1 MSMSV
6 AQRLAKAVL
15 NGFDSFFGDFQ
26 NITLGAQARFEQAEW
41 RAVHEAMADRLLLYK
56 LKISQ
61 VAAIVRT
68 VGGEQVHDTELWHQA
83 KADYVQLLEFN
94 DNYEIAQ
101 TFFNSVYCY
110 LFDHRVIRDRIGFVL
125 SSGRPWR
132 ARPQESIIR
141 SYEISGDYRSFIKKS
156 LLEAGFNVPFEDLER
171 DVARIYGATEKIIRH
186 RLGRV
191 LKAEILES
199 LFYRS
204 KGAYI
209 VGRIVDGNESLPF
222 VLPVLN
228 RKQEQCFDDESQN
241 AALYVDTV
249 LYAPDDVS
257 LVFSFTRSYFMV
269 DASIPSQYVA
279 FLKSIM
285 PQKEIFELYST
296 LGFGKHGKTEF
307 YRRAVWHTRHSDD
320 QYDVAPGIKGMVM
333 MVFTRPSFDYVYK
346 VIKDRFTPP
355 KNASREEVKEKY
367 KMVKRSDRVG
377 RMAETQEFSHLV
389 FDRRRFSGQ
398 LMAELEREVP
408 SQIEVRGNALIF
420 KHIYVERKMT
430 PLNLYL
436 KEADD
441 KQIQSAMD
449 EYGNAIKQ
457 IAATNVFPG
466 DMLLKN
472 FGVTRH
478 GRVVFY
484 DYDEICPLVDCNFR
498 VIPKPQNEAQ
508 EMASEPWYTVA
519 QNDVFPEEF
528 RLFFSGNRKARE
540 WFEIYHSD
548 LYEVGYWQD
557 LQIKIRKGGLT
568 SVYPYRRKHRFIEQ
582 DQRDSKMQPDKLP
595 I

>member
-1 MSMSV
+1 MAMSV
-6 AQRLAKAVL
+6 SQRLAKAIL

-26 NITLGAQARFEQAEW
+26 NITLGAQARFEKAEW
-41 RAVHEAMADRLLLYK
+41 HAVHQAMADRLSLYK
-56 LKISQ
+56 QKVAQ
-61 VAAIVRT
+61 VAVVVRT
-68 VGGEQVHDTELWHQA
+68 VAGEQAHDTEFWHKA
-83 KADYVQLLEFN
+83 KSDYLELLELK

-125 SSGRPWR
+125 FPERP
-132 ARPQESIIR
+132 ARTLPRESIVR
-141 SYEISGDYRSFIKKS
+141 SYVINGDYKEFIKKS
-156 LLEAGFNVPFEDLER
+156 LLDGGFNTPFEDLER
-171 DVARIYGATEKIIRH
+171 DVTRIHNATDKILRH
-186 RLGRV
+186 RLKRI

-199 LFYRS
+199 LFYRN
-204 KGAYI
+204 KGAYM
-209 VGRIVDGNESLPF
+209 VGRIIDGSESLPF
-222 VLPVLN
+222 VLPILN
-228 RKQEQCFDDESQN
+228 RRQGGVLDSEQKK
-241 AALYVDTV
+241 AVLYVDTV
-249 LYAPDDVS
+249 LYAPDEVS

-285 PQKEIFELYST
+285 PQKEIFELYSA

-307 YRRAVWHTRHSDD
+307 YRRAVWHTKHSDD
-320 QYDVAPGIKGMVM
+320 QYVVAPGIKGMVM
-333 MVFTRPSFDYVYK
+333 MVFTRPGFDYVYK

-355 KNASREEVKEKY
+355 KDASREEVKEKY
-367 KMVKRSDRVG
+367 KMVKRSDRAG
-377 RMAETQEFSHLV
+377 RMAETQEFSYLV
-389 FDRRRFSGQ
+389 FDRRRFSDQ
-398 LMAELEREVP
+398 LMSELEQEVP
-408 SQIEVRGNALIF
+408 TQIEVRGNALIF

-436 KEADD
+436 KSADD
-441 KQIQSAMD
+441 SQVQNVMD

-528 RLFFSGNRKARE
+528 RLFFSGNNKARE
-540 WFEIYHSD
+540 WFEHYHRD
-548 LYEVGYWQD
+548 LYGAEYWQG
-557 LQIKIRKGGLT
+557 LQAKIRSGEIS
-568 SVYPYRRKHRFIEQ
+568 SVYPYRRKHRFTELAAEAVSGS
-582 DQRDSKMQPDKLP
+582 DD
-595 I
+595 